1 MAKINVISPYFINL
15 QGTTLLS
22 ATLEIKIYT
31 GTANTTWQGNPQY
44 IFHYTCVQSIVKRS
58 ELWILN

>member
-22 ATLEIKIYT
+22 ATLEIEIYT
-31 GTANTTWQGNPQY
+31 GTANTSWA
-44 IFHYTCVQSIVKRS
+44 R
-58 ELWILN
+58 